1 MTTLQATVT
10 RAAELAYAEDA
21 DQIVGRIEGEW
32 AIADAED
39 TGRISQMIRPTFL
52 VHSWGLD
59 AADVMAIMEEEGIDG
74 DQDWENETTTYHLD
88 GETLI
93 VNDSTASFGEEE

>member
-52 VHSWGLD
+52 AHSWGLD
-59 AADVMAIMEEEGIDG
+59 AADVMAIMAEEGIDG
-74 DQDWENETTTYHLD
+74 DQDWENETTIYVLD
-88 GETLI
+88 GATII
-93 VNDSTASFGEEE
+93 VNTTVSFGEEE